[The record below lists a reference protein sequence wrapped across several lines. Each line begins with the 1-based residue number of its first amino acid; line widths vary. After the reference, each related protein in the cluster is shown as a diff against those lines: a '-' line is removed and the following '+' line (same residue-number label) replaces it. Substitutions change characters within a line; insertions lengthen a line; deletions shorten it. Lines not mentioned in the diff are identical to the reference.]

1 MGDGQKII
9 EVVAAVVFKNN
20 RILACCRPTGKAQA
34 GKWEF
39 PGGKVEP
46 GESYAQ
52 ALERELQEELNLQ
65 VTVLDEIYRLQ
76 TVTADCRILVLHFI
90 RALQKPDSEPESL
103 ENQEFCYLL
112 RSELN
117 EVDWLDSDREFVN
130 FLIRK

>member
-1 MGDGQKII
+1 MHKITQ
-9 EVVAAVVFKNN
+9 VVAALIWQEDRFL
-20 RILACCRPTGKAQA
+20 ICQRPAHKAR
-34 GKWEF
+34 GLLWEF
-39 PGGKVEP
+39 VGGKVEP

-65 VTVLDEIYRLQ
+65 VTVLDEMYRLQ

-112 RSELN
+112 RSDLD